1 MKSYVAK
8 KESVE
13 RKWVV
18 IDASDQVLGR
28 IAVRVSTMLRGKH
41 RPTYTP
47 HVDTGDFV
55 IVTNVQKV
63 RLTGDKEEGKIYY
76 RHTGFTGGLKSATAR
91 ELKQKDPTMLLKN
104 AVQGMLP
111 KNRLG
116 RKMLTKL
123 KIFAGPEH
131 PHGAQQP
138 ETISLN

>member
-28 IAVRVSTMLRGKH
+28 IAVRVSGMLRGKH

-123 KIFAGPEH
+123 KVFAGPEH